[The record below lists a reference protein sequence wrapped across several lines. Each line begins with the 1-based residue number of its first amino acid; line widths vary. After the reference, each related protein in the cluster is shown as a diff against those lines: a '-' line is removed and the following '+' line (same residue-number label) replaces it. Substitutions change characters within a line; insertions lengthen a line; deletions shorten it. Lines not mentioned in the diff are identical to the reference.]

1 MFASS
6 SKIREDFRDIWTDIN
21 EKIGN
26 VQISVE
32 DAQEAV
38 KELVLYDALDGSRTT
53 LTSKAFIEPKDDIPL
68 FSIALI
74 HTLRVLGSK
83 SCIIMLHTSYNR
95 ERGEKEFKRILSI
108 IKSGSELIKQYSI
121 KHGIRCNCLCMNENY
136 ELIDVIRDVEQQTQA
151 GTFNAYFLIDYNEEW
166 ATTKKGYDILNV
178 LPAIDV
184 HIRHTKFNFSGG
196 WIPRKM
202 RRSAFLYSQN
212 GSTYS
217 NWRSD
222 EIVALVAMALLAKKL
237 NEGEGLS
244 KVYPSYH
251 AVQKR
256 YIKREVELFQKTIK
270 LRKHQ
275 KKLFICGSPIGIYQ
289 FYY

>member
-1 MFASS
+1 LFASP
-6 SKIREDFRDIWTDIN
+6 SKIRKDFCAIWTNIN

-26 VQISVE
+26 AQISVE

-53 LTSKAFIEPKDDIPL
+53 LTSKVFIEPKDDVPL

-95 ERGEKEFKRILSI
+95 ERGEKEFKRILSM
-108 IKSGSELIKQYSI
+108 IKSGSELIKQFSI
-121 KHGIRCNCLCMNENY
+121 EHGIRCNCLCMNKNY

-151 GTFNAYFLIDYNEEW
+151 GTFDAYFLIDYNEEW
-166 ATTKKGYDILNV
+166 ATTKKGCDILNT
-178 LPAIDV
+178 LPIIDV
-184 HIRHTKFNFSGG
+184 YIRHTKFNFSGG

-212 GSTYS
+212 GTTYC

-244 KVYPSYH
+244 KVYYDYKEIKH
-251 AVQKR
+251 R
-256 YIKREVELFQKTIK
+256 YIKREVKLFEKTLQLSEHPQK
-270 LRKHQ
+270 R
-275 KKLFICGSPIGIYQ
+275 FICGSSIGTYQ